1 MTDRAAISRTHAEIG
16 RAARAKGAKAEL
28 DLARY
33 LRQWWPAA
41 ERSVVTGSRAGDHVR
56 ADAGDI
62 SGTPGLAWQLKY
74 VATMTDKYIRD
85 ALADTE
91 SQALAAEADFGI
103 LVQRRHGKA
112 NPHDWF
118 AWLPIGDLCHLVTTG
133 YSNYLRDDG
142 VNFGVRL
149 CLGDLV
155 SLLIDAG
162 YGNEPVEPKQELVP
176 PPPRDEPG
184 EWTFRGYDQ
193 MGLPTW
199 SWAHAEPKAT
209 S

>member
-1 MTDRAAISRTHAEIG
+1 MTGRAAIGRTYAESRTHAEIG
-16 RAARAKGAKAEL
+16 RASRAKGAKAEL

-74 VATMTDKYIRD
+74 VATMTDKDIRE

-91 SQALAAEADFGI
+91 SQAIAAEADYGI

-112 NPHDWF
+112 DPHDWW
-118 AWLPIGDLCHLVTTG
+118 AWLPVGDLCHLVTKG
-133 YSNYLRDDG
+133 YDNNLREDG
-142 VNFGVRL
+142 VDFGVRL
-149 CLGDLV
+149 LLGDLV
-155 SLLIDAG
+155 SLLVDAG
-162 YGNEPVEPKQELVP
+162 YQ
-176 PPPRDEPG
+176 DERTKYFG
-184 EWTFRGYDQ
+184 
-193 MGLPTW
+193 
-199 SWAHAEPKAT
+199 S
-209 S
+209 